1 MLLVYQFFTPGTVW
15 PPLES
20 VNWAINS
27 QAGVHA
33 HATQQQDQLV
43 ITTQEGRTRATAV
56 MKPFDPAIYATVRE
70 QYHERMTARDRSTAL
85 PFERTV
91 VISSEGPV
99 SIETALFHTTVG
111 DGLWWL
117 LGGFLADA
125 SVSTLWGWR
134 SWRSESS
141 LAQHAADLLA
151 SGDLPVIP
159 RPTRPGTVPIPA
171 PITAGWSTHQVVILY
186 TLPYCPDCRALK
198 LILDSRGVRYHE
210 VDLAAMPGAV
220 DQMLR
225 LSDGK
230 RSAPTVQIGKQV
242 LVDPEPEALVDSL
255 RRSGLL

>member
-1 MLLVYQFFTPGTVW
+1 MLLGYQLFTPGRVW

-27 QAGVHA
+27 QAGLHA
-33 HATQQQDQLV
+33 EATCRQEQLV
-43 ITTQEGRTRATAV
+43 ITAQEGRSRATV
-56 MKPFDPAIYATVRE
+56 TIKPFDPMAYRTSQD
-70 QYHERMTARDRSTAL
+70 QYQERMTLRDRDTAL

-91 VISSEGPV
+91 VISTTGPI
-99 SIETALFHTTVG
+99 SIETALLHAAVG

-125 SVSTLWGWR
+125 SVGTLWGWR
-134 SWRSESS
+134 SWRGDSS

-151 SGDLPVIP
+151 SGELPSIP
-159 RPTRPGTVPIPA
+159 RPARPAATAPA
-171 PITAGWSTHQVVILY
+171 APVRLQTQASVIVY
-186 TLPYCPDCRALK
+186 TLPYCPDCRAVKAL
-198 LILDSRGVRYHE
+198 LDTRGVRYYE
-210 VDLAAMPGAV
+210 IDLAAMPGAV

-230 RSAPTVQIGKQV
+230 RSAPTVQIGQQV
-242 LVDPEPEALVDSL
+242 LVDPAPDALVDSL